1 MVVGPLG
8 SFTIVGSASFNLF
21 IISAVCCAGMPQG
34 ETRHIQGTRVF
45 MTTTT
50 FALVAYIWTVCMVS
64 WWTPKVVTIAEALI
78 TFACMPIM
86 LLVSYGADKKEKGE
100 EAFPKLAKTFSN
112 SRVFGGQRQGGYV
125 TKRRALWGAMRCGGR
140 ASGEGGAGG
149 AGRATTPS
157 QHKGQEQ
164 GGHTRQ
170 EAKHARAAPSWG

>member
-64 WWTPKVVTIAEALI
+64 WWTPKVVTIAKALI

-100 EAFPKLAKTFSN
+100 DAFPKLAKTFSN

-125 TKRRALWGAMRCGGR
+125 TKRRALWGAITGQGHHGKKPADAEM
-140 ASGEGGAGG
+140 SGTKQAG
-149 AGRATTPS
+149 
-157 QHKGQEQ
+157 
-164 GGHTRQ
+164 
-170 EAKHARAAPSWG
+170 WG